1 MTMLP
6 LIGKKPNFV
15 DQPIESTREE
25 TSRILKENFNI
36 KSPPDFSSLIN
47 TEGGVKRNF
56 LTSRRSK
63 SILARKLFI
72 NRDHDNA
79 REALAN

>member
-1 MTMLP
+1 M
-6 LIGKKPNFV
+6 
-15 DQPIESTREE
+15 DQPIESSREE

-36 KSPPDFSSLIN
+36 KAHPDFSSLISN
-47 TEGGVKRNF
+47 EGDKKSY
-56 LTSRRSK
+56 LTSRRTK

-72 NRDHDNA
+72 NRDYDNA